1 MLLLCVEDEGRIL
14 LLGDVVKWGL
24 LVAGIVL
31 LIAMI
36 AELPFLEF
44 LNLEELTSAVSS
56 VVSLCGNAFMF
67 ARGLINNFLTPFGR
81 VAATGLLY
89 WVICKPFAMQAIQY
103 LVWIYHYIF
112 K

>member
-1 MLLLCVEDEGRIL
+1 M
-14 LLGDVVKWGL
+14 GDIVKWTL

-31 LIAMI
+31 LVSLI

-44 LNLEELTSAVSS
+44 MNLDELTSAIST
-56 VVSLCGNAFMF
+56 VVSICGVPFRF

-81 VAATGLLY
+81 GAASGLIF
-89 WVICKPFAMQAIQY
+89 WVICKPFALQAIQY
-103 LVWIYHYIF
+103 VVMVYHYIF